1 MSKNVTLSMNKFVSQ
16 LSLAMAVDV
25 MEAEEPEVDMELLL
39 PLLAVKYQVDNIKI
53 FLDSNVS
60 MLPDKNQ
67 DKNTKLF
74 QDRIIKCLKI
84 VC

>member
-39 PLLAVKYQVDNIKI
+39 PLLAVKYHGKV
-53 FLDSNVS
+53 
-60 MLPDKNQ
+60 
-67 DKNTKLF
+67 
-74 QDRIIKCLKI
+74 
-84 VC
+84 